1 MKELTELETMN
12 VEFLSDKEIPFT
24 TVLLTE
30 NIWKSQIQKKSL
42 NFIRWAR
49 MKNAGL

>member
-30 NIWKSQIQKKSL
+30 NIL
-42 NFIRWAR
+42 NHSIFDATRQ
-49 MKNAGL
+49 MVVFL